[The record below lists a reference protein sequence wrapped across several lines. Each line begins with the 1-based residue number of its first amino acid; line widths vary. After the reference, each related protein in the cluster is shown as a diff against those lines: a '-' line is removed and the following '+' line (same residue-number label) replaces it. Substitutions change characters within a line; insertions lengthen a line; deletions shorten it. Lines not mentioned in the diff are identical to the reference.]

1 MRKSELLKGITEMVI
16 LTFLQSKDMYG
27 YELTEKIEKESEGYL
42 RMKEGTLYPA
52 LKKLE
57 GRGLIQSYWKESRE
71 GPRRKYYHLTE
82 EGNKELND
90 QKKEWSYFQ
99 SMLIKLLFYS
109 G

>member
-16 LTFLQSKDMYG
+16 LTFLSVEDMYG

-42 RMKEGTLYPA
+42 KMKEGTLYPA

-57 GRGLIQSYWKESRE
+57 AKGMIESYWEESRE
-71 GPRRKYYHLTE
+71 GPRRKYYSLTD
-82 EGNKELND
+82 EGIQELNN

-99 SMLIKLLFYS
+99 SVLIKLMFYS

>member
-1 MRKSELLKGITEMVI
+1 MVI
-16 LTFLQSKDMYG
+16 LTFLSVEDMYG

-42 RMKEGTLYPA
+42 KMKEGTLYPA

-57 GRGLIQSYWKESRE
+57 AKGMIESYWEESRE
-71 GPRRKYYHLTE
+71 GPRRKYYSLTD
-82 EGNKELND
+82 EGIQELNN

-99 SMLIKLLFYS
+99 SVLIKLMFYS